1 MKKILSMLLV
11 MAMVLALAAC
21 GGSTGGGENGG
32 QDGAGSGGDDGV
44 FMAGFGM
51 QDITPKDSVPMASYG
66 DLRFSSGLYSY
77 LEARAVAV
85 KGTNGELLLFVVG
98 DVSWCPAS
106 LGNVIKDELSG
117 ELGIPKANII
127 LSGTHTHAS
136 VDTGKTEYSS
146 VGEFNKRYIAGMK
159 KAAHLAVE
167 DLKPAEI
174 YVGSVMTEGMNFV
187 RRYIMDD
194 GSLCGDNAYG
204 TGTVIDHHETEAD
217 AELQIMRL
225 AREDGKDI
233 VVTNFQAHPHLE
245 GKTPNLSS
253 QTVGAIRTAV
263 EKNMGVHSLHWNGAA
278 GNLNS
283 NSRIAEEKK
292 YTTSD
297 TAKYG
302 EDMCKYIQSV
312 YNDLTKVNAGPA
324 KVIEYTFQGK
334 VNHLWDH
341 MATEAQIVADYF
353 TEVNDGGLAAQFA
366 WTYGLNSGYHARRIL
381 GNSKLGDY
389 QDLTMVAWSFG
400 DVGGV
405 VNAFEMFDTTAMY
418 IKENSPFERTFIV
431 GYSYPGGGGY
441 IPTKEGFENGGYEA
455 DNSVFAPGTAE
466 EIADQ
471 YLSMLNEMHG

>member
-1 MKKILSMLLV
+1 MKKILSVLLV
-11 MAMVLALAAC
+11 LAMVMALAAC
-21 GGSTGGGENGG
+21 GSGSGNASGGNGGAGTGEN
-32 QDGAGSGGDDGV
+32 V
-44 FMAGFGM
+44 FMVGFGM

-66 DLRFSSGLYSY
+66 DLRFSDGLFSY

-85 KGTNGELLLFVVG
+85 KDTNGDMLIFVVG
-98 DVSWCPAS
+98 DVSWCPAA

-136 VDTGKTEYSS
+136 VDTGRTEYNS

-194 GSLCGDNAYG
+194 GSLVGDNAYG
-204 TGTVIDHHETEAD
+204 TGTVIERHETEAD
-217 AELQIMRL
+217 GEVQLMRFV
-225 AREDGKDI
+225 REGGKDI
-233 VVTNFQAHPHLE
+233 LISNFQAHPHLE
-245 GKTPNLSS
+245 TKTSNLSS
-253 QTVGAIRTAV
+253 QTVGAIRNAV
-263 EKNMGVHSLHWNGAA
+263 EKNLDVHSLHWNGAA

-283 NSRIAEEKK
+283 NTRIASEKK
-292 YTTSD
+292 YDKDQTVQ
-297 TAKYG
+297 YG
-302 EDMCKYIQSV
+302 EDMCKYIKTV
-312 YNDLTKVNAGPA
+312 FDDLTKVESGPV
-324 KVIEYTFQGK
+324 KVIEYTFSGR
-334 VNHLWDH
+334 VNHSMDDKV
-341 MATEAQIVADYF
+341 AEAQMIDAYF
-353 TEVNDGGLAAQFA
+353 TEVNDGGKTAEYAWQF
-366 WTYGLNSGYHARRIL
+366 GFNSGYHARRVI
-381 GNSKLGDY
+381 GNAKMGDY
-389 QDLTMVAWSFG
+389 HDLVMVAWSFG

-418 IKENSPFERTFIV
+418 IKENSPFARTFIV

-441 IPTKEGFENGGYEA
+441 IPSALGFENGGYES
-455 DNSVFAPGTAE
+455 DNCIFVPGTAE

-471 YLSMLNEMHG
+471 YLSMLSQMHG